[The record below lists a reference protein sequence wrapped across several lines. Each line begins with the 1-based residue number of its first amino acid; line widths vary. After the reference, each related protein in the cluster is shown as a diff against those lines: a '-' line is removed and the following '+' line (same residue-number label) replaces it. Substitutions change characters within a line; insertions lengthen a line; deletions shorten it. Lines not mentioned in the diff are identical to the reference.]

1 MLGSLLRGLGLRS
14 LVLVLVFLLFIL
26 SRFLLLHRF
35 LLFLRFRHLLRR
47 RDLSFLFTHLAH
59 SLVFN
64 SILTSFFLLL
74 LVLCLGVF
82 LNLLSLWWLAFR
94 FDHCFLFLFL
104 LDFGW
109 FFGSA
114 GQGLEPHVT
123 EDFIVVVKDVPNEF
137 AWGNEVLF
145 LPDEL
150 DVSSCVLV
158 GVESLV
164 LLDLFVEFDDVGEEF
179 LDILG
184 AVGGAK
190 QIEPG
195 TGDDSE
201 LYAVLALL
209 KFGVHGYVVV
219 VLIYLFIRCTDCYKS
234 HFTIAMIA

>member
-1 MLGSLLRGLGLRS
+1 M
-14 LVLVLVFLLFIL
+14 
-26 SRFLLLHRF
+26 
-35 LLFLRFRHLLRR
+35 
-47 RDLSFLFTHLAH
+47 
-59 SLVFN
+59 
-64 SILTSFFLLL
+64 

-82 LNLLSLWWLAFR
+82 LYLLSLGWLAFR

-104 LDFGW
+104 LGFGW
-109 FFGSA
+109 FFGST

-123 EDFIVVVKDVPNEF
+123 EDLIVVVKDVPNEF

-184 AVGGAK
+184 AVRGAQ

-201 LYAVLALL
+201 LDAVLPLL
-209 KFGVHGYVVV
+209 EFSLHGYVVV
-219 VLIYLFIRCTDCYKS
+219 VLIYLFIRSYGLL
-234 HFTIAMIA
+234 